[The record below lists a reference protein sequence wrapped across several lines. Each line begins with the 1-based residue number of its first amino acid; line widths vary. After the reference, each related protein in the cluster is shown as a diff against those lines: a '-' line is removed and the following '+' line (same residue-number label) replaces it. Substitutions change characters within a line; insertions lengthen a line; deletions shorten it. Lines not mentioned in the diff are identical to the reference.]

1 MRLLLRSTDDVAV
14 SISTSAKAL
23 SKTIAMATI
32 VLMSVMVSSCS
43 GFAAPV
49 QVSSASSQ
57 QLSMK
62 SASSDDTNN
71 DTNND
76 NDITNAI
83 DRRTILIG
91 AGGVLS
97 SSFLINSNT
106 DTVDNVRAIAAEEPT
121 TKKDF
126 PTWTLENNV
135 KMPILAL
142 NTAGLS
148 ADDAARACAIAA
160 ANGFRHFDFHPGKE
174 RDGVARFLKS
184 PKVPPRS
191 ELFLTTKIRKP
202 PYGTTPEEAAA
213 AAASQIEEDLAVLGS
228 GGYTDM
234 LMIRDSPDCEVMRAQ
249 WKVVEQAVRDG
260 KTRSLGVINFCEDSL
275 RCVLKTATI
284 KPALN
289 YYYYHVGM
297 NTGRGFK
304 LRDFCDRF
312 KIRTFAYGALGEPG
326 PYTDERLLD
335 NKILKSIGDGSKV
348 YNQRNHGGERS
359 TEEIALKWVI
369 DTGAAVSVRPTSDF
383 GLGKSF
389 CAAGKPGEESVCERE
404 IRKRAQIF
412 DWNLMGDEVFKIS
425 NIASLKSEDN
435 PTIFSSS
442 GCPGE
447 RPIP

>member
-14 SISTSAKAL
+14 SVSTSANAL
-23 SKTIAMATI
+23 SKRIAMATI
-32 VLMSVMVSSCS
+32 VLLSVTVSSCS
-43 GFAAPV
+43 GFSAPV

-62 SASSDDTNN
+62 SASEAAASDDN

-76 NDITNAI
+76 NNAI

-97 SSFLINSNT
+97 SSFLFHANT
-106 DTVDNVRAIAAEEPT
+106 DDNNVRAIAAEAPT
-121 TKKDF
+121 TRKDF

-148 ADDAARACAIAA
+148 ADDAARACTIAA

-184 PKVPPRS
+184 SQVPPRS

-202 PYGTTPEEAAA
+202 PYGSTPEEAAA

-234 LMIRDSPDCEVMRAQ
+234 LMIRDSPDCQVMRAQ
-249 WKVVEQAVRDG
+249 WKVVEQALRDG

-389 CAAGKPGEESVCERE
+389 CAAGKPGEESACERE